1 MFKKANVYN
10 AKYKVMIID
19 DTRECNI
26 YFKSLFMAHLKA
38 TDLRKVYG
46 ADNIK
51 VVDMNDMTIV
61 EGM

>member
-19 DTRECNI
+19 GSRECNI
-26 YFKSLFMAHLKA
+26 YFKSLFMAHHKA

-46 ADNIK
+46 VDNVK
-51 VVDMNDMTIV
+51 VIDMNDMMIV